1 MIYLIIGDDMENNL
15 TLVIATIVIVTIFL
29 IVGVIYFLR
38 SNRTKR
44 IKKILER
51 LEIEKNQIDS
61 SPIVPELAKVEA
73 ILNNEKLEVMYK
85 EWSSRL
91 QNIKDTQIP
100 KLTDMILD
108 TEYSLSQKS
117 YKNTLCKLAKLEME
131 VYKVRTNS
139 EFLLGEIKE
148 ITSSEERSREVI
160 TEFKVR
166 FRELHQKFQSTKN
179 EYGPMADAIQNQFE
193 VISKRF
199 EDFETI
205 MDNNEYTEV
214 NEIIGIIN
222 DLLKHM
228 SIVIEEVPSIVLLAY
243 SVLPKRIHEVEEV
256 YNRMVKAG
264 YPLDYLNVEY
274 NIDEANKKIGDI
286 IVRVKNLNLEEG
298 LFELKVLLD
307 YFDSLFNDFEKEKIA
322 RATYEDTNAT
332 FRTKLSKISSVVE
345 NIFDQLDDIKNIYNL
360 SEEDIDVLKKLYED
374 LKEVSAN
381 YQVLLDHTS
390 NNTTFAYSKLLKE
403 LETLTLSL
411 AKIEDKLDNS
421 LDAIGSMRDDELR
434 ARQQLDEIKVI
445 LKDSKLQMRK
455 YNLPY
460 IPQSYYVELKEAMS
474 AIREIV
480 RELDKKPITIS
491 VLNTR
496 VDTAR
501 DLVLKL
507 YTKTKE
513 LIRMATFAE
522 TALVYSNR
530 YRSSYEGLSNKLNL
544 SEQLFLKGEYQK
556 SLELTISLLNKI
568 EPGVYDKLM
577 YLYSGESK

>member
-1 MIYLIIGDDMENNL
+1 MGDNF
-15 TLVIATIVIVTIFL
+15 TLLLVTLDILAIAL
-29 IVGVIYFLR
+29 IVSIIYFR
-38 SNRTKR
+38 VNKKKR
-44 IKKILER
+44 IKKILEK

-61 SPIVPELAKVEA
+61 SPIIPELAKVESF
-73 ILNNEKLEVMYK
+73 LNNEKLAVMYK
-85 EWSSRL
+85 EWSERL

-108 TEYSLSQKS
+108 TEYSLTQKS

-148 ITSSEERSREVI
+148 ITSSEERSREII

-166 FRELHQKFQSTKN
+166 FRELHQKFQNAKA
-179 EYGPMADAIQNQFE
+179 EYGPMAEVIQKQFG

-228 SIVIEEVPSIVLLAY
+228 AIVVEEVPSIVLLAY
-243 SVLPKRIHEVEEV
+243 TVLPKKITEVEEV
-256 YNRMVKAG
+256 YNRMVKSG

-274 NIDEANKKIGDI
+274 NIDEAHKKIGDI
-286 IVRVKNLNLEEG
+286 LVRTKNLNLEES

-322 RATYEDTNAT
+322 RANFEDSNAS
-332 FRTKLSKISSVVE
+332 FKTKLGKVSSVVE
-345 NIFDQLDDIKNIYNL
+345 NIFNQLEDIKKVYDL
-360 SEEDIDVLKKLYED
+360 SEEDLEILKKIYTD
-374 LKEVSAN
+374 LQDVASK
-381 YQVLLDHTS
+381 YQVLCTYASS
-390 NNTTFAYSKLLKE
+390 NTGFAYTKLLKE
-403 LETLTLSL
+403 LETLGLEL

-434 ARQQLDEIKVI
+434 ARQQLEEIKVI
-445 LKDSKLQMRK
+445 LKDAKLKMRE
-455 YNLPY
+455 YNFPV
-460 IPQSYYVELKEAMS
+460 IPQSYYVELREAMG

-480 RELDKKPITIS
+480 KELDQKPITIS

-513 LIRMATFAE
+513 LLKVATFAE
-522 TALVYSNR
+522 IALVYSNR
-530 YRSSYEGLSNKLNL
+530 YRSSYEGLNAKLNS
-544 SEQLFLKGEYQK
+544 SEQLFMKGDYQK
-556 SLELTISLLNKI
+556 SLDLTLSLLNKI
-568 EPGVYDKLM
+568 EPGVYDKLD
-577 YLYSGESK
+577 YLYGNR